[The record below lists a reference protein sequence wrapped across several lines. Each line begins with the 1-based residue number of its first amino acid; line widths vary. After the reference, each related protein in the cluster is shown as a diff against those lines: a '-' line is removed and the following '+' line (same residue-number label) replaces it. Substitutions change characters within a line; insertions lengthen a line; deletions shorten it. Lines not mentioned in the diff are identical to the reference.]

1 MSYRGIENLYGNAW
15 NWADGVIVNPDG
27 SVSAGQGAW
36 WFTNNSADFSDSVRT
51 NMTQITTAAA
61 TGGSGFVSA
70 IASVDNFFVGTNQS
84 GGSSSTYLTDQ
95 LFASTAA
102 DRVVLVGGGAG
113 NGSDAG
119 LFVVVADNAASDRS
133 RRIGARLA
141 F

>member
-1 MSYRGIENLYGNAW
+1 
-15 NWADGVIVNPDG
+15 
-27 SVSAGQGAW
+27 
-36 WFTNNSADFSDSVRT
+36 
-51 NMTQITTAAA
+51 
-61 TGGSGFVSA
+61 VSA

-102 DRVVLVGGGAG
+102 DRVVRVGGNAL

-119 LFVVVADNAASDRS
+119 LFIVAAASDASS
-133 RRIGARLA
+133 RFRNVGARLA